1 MANNNFSQNSD
12 FYTKNNSTDIFIN
25 NQYDYSV
32 NDQNHI
38 YQVLTDNNFQVIKQI
53 REGGYGK
60 IILIKDRLEN
70 INYVAKV
77 VNLQSY

>member
-60 IILIKDRLEN
+60 IILIKDKIEN

-77 VNLQSY
+77 VNLQS